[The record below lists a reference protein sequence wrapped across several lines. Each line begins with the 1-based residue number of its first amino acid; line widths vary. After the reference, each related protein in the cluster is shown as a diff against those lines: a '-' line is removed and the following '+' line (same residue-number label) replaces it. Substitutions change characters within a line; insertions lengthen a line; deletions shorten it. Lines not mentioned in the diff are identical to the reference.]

1 MSGIDWAVAAAP
13 LLPDPND
20 SGDRHVVRPVPG
32 GDLVVVADGIG
43 HGPEAAAAARLAIG
57 IAERSGRE
65 SPIALLRKCHEELHA
80 TRGAVMSVAFFD
92 HTDRTMTWSGV
103 GNVEGI
109 LLRANSRPGPR
120 REVLLSRGGVIGHE
134 LPALTAMVHGI
145 DAGDTLAF
153 ATDGVRLGFEVDLN
167 EKVPLQALA
176 DLILARHR
184 TGTDDAL
191 VLIARY
197 RGDGA

>member
-1 MSGIDWAVAAAP
+1 MSGLDWAVATAP
-13 LLPDPND
+13 LLPDPDD
-20 SGDRHVVRPVPG
+20 SGDRHVVRPIPG

-57 IAERSGRE
+57 IAERSEGE

-92 HTDRTMTWSGV
+92 HRDRTMTWSGV
-103 GNVEGI
+103 GNVEGV
-109 LLRANSRPGPR
+109 LFRVKTGPGPR

-134 LPALTAMVHGI
+134 LPPLTAMVLGI
-145 DAGDTLAF
+145 EAGDTLAF

-167 EKVPLQALA
+167 AQVPLQAMA

-191 VLIARY
+191 VLVARY